1 MSIYGSWFDLDD
13 WSDLQAP
20 IIYQASHI
28 MPTDDDPRG
37 GSVDVAGIA
46 GFIPR
51 DGRALCDDY
60 GRLVWPW
67 LRLSVNDQATVIL
80 DRAQVVGM
88 HEKLGEW
95 LDRCPEVTP

>member
-1 MSIYGSWFDLDD
+1 MSIYGSWFDLDE
-13 WSDLQAP
+13 DLPGVQAP

-28 MPTDDDPRG
+28 MPSDDDPRG
-37 GSVDVAGIA
+37 GSVDVAGIG
-46 GFIPR
+46 GFITR

-67 LRLSVNDQATVIL
+67 LRLSVNDETVIL
-80 DRAQVVGM
+80 DRAQVAGM